1 MYKRQARGI
10 EASIPAQQIQRII
23 SVDDGAV
30 CEAAENAITFTGNVC
45 GEFTVVY
52 EKTNGEQVTIHV
64 NVYAADHKAYVLD
77 YGLTADLNASGEDAF
92 GLYRIAG
99 TNAYGM
105 TGINLPAQADA
116 ESGTADMAILK
127 GFRVSGTCLLYTSRC
142 V

>member
-1 MYKRQARGI
+1 M
-10 EASIPAQQIQRII
+10 
-23 SVDDGAV
+23 
-30 CEAAENAITFTGNVC
+30 
-45 GEFTVVY
+45 
-52 EKTNGEQVTIHV
+52 
-64 NVYAADHKAYVLD
+64 LD

-127 GFRVSGTCLLYTSRC
+127 GFRVSGTQDDWR
-142 V
+142 

>member
-1 MYKRQARGI
+1 MPPRPSKVIEFCGRRTPILNMTLSEELSTKDVSLTIVVEDEKETPVQFYAARGI

-30 CEAAENAITFTGNVC
+30 CEAAENAITFAGNVC

-77 YGLTADLNASGEDAF
+77 YGLTADLNASGRMRLAC
-92 GLYRIAG
+92 
-99 TNAYGM
+99 
-105 TGINLPAQADA
+105 TG
-116 ESGTADMAILK
+116 
-127 GFRVSGTCLLYTSRC
+127 
-142 V
+142 